1 MSQTMS
7 QTTTTELPA
16 KKEPD
21 ADDGSRARRK
31 KLMLA
36 AVIFGVAAALIVTYL
51 WGQGQKGEK
60 QDGRP
65 SNLQQ
70 MQKQYAPMFG
80 RSGETTNPNTRMQRE
95 SPEELAKL
103 AQAAKDAGLM
113 IMGVTQCGWTRKQRE
128 LFGERNSDARKI
140 IESIYIECRTREMC
154 PNIRG
159 YPTWVHGDQQFP
171 GFKDTDNL
179 RALIGQVKPLPAQ
192 PMLRM
197 PSEPVDEANF
207 DKFAVDSAPN
217 PKDIKAADEVAQ
229 AVAANTGPTVEVISD
244 ETEKSTEKPTEKPK
258 EEEEKKEKA
267 RGVSDYPPLNVPDMP
282 GTAPMALAADGGPSH
297 SGDQMLQ
304 GNTARQSLSNNDAV
318 QELANQM
325 AQSFQ
330 QVAVDQQRDP
340 ANSLVT
346 RARLPQSATISTG
359 DAFSDKRVPVKKD
372 T

>member
-1 MSQTMS
+1 MPQT
-7 QTTTTELPA
+7 EIIE
-16 KKEPD
+16 EPRKD
-21 ADDGSRARRK
+21 EMVMDDGSGARRK

-36 AVIFGVAAALIVTYL
+36 AVIFGVAAALIITFW

-60 QDGRP
+60 QDGAAYK
-65 SNLQQ
+65 LQQ
-70 MQKQYAPMFG
+70 LQKQYAPVFG
-80 RSGETTNPNTRMQRE
+80 QSGETTNPNTRMQRE

-103 AQAAKDAGLM
+103 AKAAKDAGLM

-128 LFGERNSDARKI
+128 LFGERDSDARKI

-179 RALIGQVKPLPAQ
+179 RALIGQVNPLPAQ

-207 DKFAVDSAPN
+207 DRFAVDSAPN

-244 ETEKSTEKPTEKPK
+244 ETDKSTEKPK